1 MSTSDPSAGTA
12 AARHPEPR
20 RSLLVC
26 ALVGAAVMAGVDEI
40 VFHQLLHWHH
50 FYDRS
55 TSGVALVSDGLLH
68 TAELLAL
75 VAGLFLFADLRRRGA
90 LVPGHAWSGAFLGA
104 GVFQVF
110 DGIVDHK
117 VLRVHQVRYGV
128 DVTPYDWA
136 WNLAGLALLVIGGV
150 LLARARR
157 AGGRRPS

>member
-1 MSTSDPSAGTA
+1 MSTSDPLAGTP
-12 AARHPEPR
+12 AARRPEPR

-26 ALVGAAVMAGVDEI
+26 AVIGAAVMAAVDEI

-75 VAGLFLFADLRRRGA
+75 VAGFFLYADLRRRRA
-90 LVPGHAWSGAFLGA
+90 LAPGHAWSGAFLGA
-104 GVFQVF
+104 GAFQVF

-150 LLARARR
+150 LLSRARR
-157 AGGRRPS
+157 AGERRPS